1 MQNVPE
7 PWSEW
12 LKEIKEFQIRAKH
25 CCSASTIRSWHQ
37 QYTLSTRHQLI
48 ISHMLPVGGTVGPPK
63 AESAPGV
70 HGSGSSRVSFTPVPS
85 AASASLAG
93 CRICDLETDSEEL
106 LNHDSVLSVQ
116 LAYPILQRGTHH
128 PRHVSSPPSFI
139 VLSPHIPLDA
149 LGLKIT
155 GKRDNRSPNNS
166 ALNMLGSS
174 LHTNSVF
181 SHSDASRHL
190 ETLQHS
196 EVVSSEQHQL
206 WNWQECWSLA
216 KVRVAFCREQCMT
229 CSLPANCP
237 CVFVLILIIYFYVAA
252 ASF

>member
-1 MQNVPE
+1 
-7 PWSEW
+7 
-12 LKEIKEFQIRAKH
+12 
-25 CCSASTIRSWHQ
+25 
-37 QYTLSTRHQLI
+37 
-48 ISHMLPVGGTVGPPK
+48 MLPVGGTVGPPK

-70 HGSGSSRVSFTPVPS
+70 HGSGSSHVSFTPVPS

-93 CRICDLETDSEEL
+93 RQICDLETDSDEL

-116 LAYPILQRGTHH
+116 LAYPVLQRGTHH

-166 ALNMLGSS
+166 ALATRRGSS
-174 LHTNSVF
+174 LHTNSAF
-181 SHSDASRHL
+181 SRRHL

-196 EVVSSEQHQL
+196 DEVVRSEQQQM
-206 WNWQECWSLA
+206 WNWQECWNLA
-216 KVRVAFCREQCMT
+216 KVRVAFCREQCLT
-229 CSLPANCP
+229 CLPLLC
-237 CVFVLILIIYFYVAA
+237 CVFMHVLIIIVFLFLD
-252 ASF
+252 SF